1 MVFSFPSL
9 SVFSAKDNK
18 NQQIAFYS
26 FSLSNYWNIFT
37 NYRNVNVS
45 LKPLSLSFEEIKEMM
60 CMKRMVFSFSF
71 LLFVSGINA
80 QITLEE
86 CQRKTQENYPLVH
99 QYGLVE
105 KTKEYNIENA
115 AKGYLPQFVLS
126 AKASYQSEVT
136 EIPVKLSG
144 VDLKGLPK
152 DQYQVMLELQQKI
165 WDGGG
170 IRMQKKQTTAEAEIE
185 KEKLN
190 VDMYALNSRVN
201 DLYFGILLLDE
212 QLKQNALLQDELER
226 NYRQITAYVEN
237 GIANQADLDA
247 VKVEQLNTKQKRVE
261 LVSSR
266 MAYLKMLSLLVGE
279 KLSQETVLEKPV
291 PQDDI
296 SAVSEIRRPELSL
309 FNAQGVGLQVQEKA
323 LNVRHLPQFG
333 LFVQGAYGN
342 PGLNMLKN
350 EFSPYYIAGVRLSWN
365 FGSLY
370 TLKND
375 RKVIENKRRQLDNNR
390 DVFLFNTRLEMTQ
403 QDQAIQSLEKQMQD
417 DDEIIRLRT
426 NIRKSAEAKVANGTL
441 TVTEMLRELT
451 NESLARQSKA
461 LHEIQRLMGIYQLKY
476 TTND

>member
-1 MVFSFPSL
+1 
-9 SVFSAKDNK
+9 
-18 NQQIAFYS
+18 
-26 FSLSNYWNIFT
+26 
-37 NYRNVNVS
+37 
-45 LKPLSLSFEEIKEMM
+45 
-60 CMKRMVFSFSF
+60 MKRMVFSFSF

-105 KTKEYNIENA
+105 KTKEYNLENA
-115 AKGYLPQFVLS
+115 AKGYLPQFALS

-136 EIPVKLSG
+136 EIPVKLPG

-170 IRMQKKQTTAEAEIE
+170 IRTQKKQTTAEAEIE

-212 QLKQNALLQDELER
+212 QLKQN
-226 NYRQITAYVEN
+226 V
-237 GIANQADLDA
+237 
-247 VKVEQLNTKQKRVE
+247 
-261 LVSSR
+261 
-266 MAYLKMLSLLVGE
+266 
-279 KLSQETVLEKPV
+279 EKPV

-296 SAVSEIRRPELSL
+296 SAVGEIRRPELSL

>member
-1 MVFSFPSL
+1 
-9 SVFSAKDNK
+9 
-18 NQQIAFYS
+18 
-26 FSLSNYWNIFT
+26 
-37 NYRNVNVS
+37 
-45 LKPLSLSFEEIKEMM
+45 M
-60 CMKRMVFSFSF
+60 CMKRMVFSLSF
-71 LLFVSGINA
+71 ILFVSGMYG
-80 QITLEE
+80 QVTLEE
-86 CQRKTQENYPLVH
+86 CQRKTQDNYPLVR

-105 KTKEYNIENA
+105 KTKEYNLENA
-115 AKGYLPQFVLS
+115 ARGYLPQFALS

-136 EIPVKLSG
+136 EIPVKLPG

-170 IRMQKKQTTAEAEIE
+170 VRMKKKQTTAEAEVE

-226 NYRQITAYVEN
+226 NYRQISAYVEN

-247 VKVEQLNTKQKRVE
+247 VKVEQLNTRQKRVE

-266 MAYLKMLSLLVGE
+266 SAYLKMLSLLIGE
-279 KLSQETVLEKPV
+279 ELSQETVLEKPV
-291 PQDDI
+291 PQSSDI
-296 SAVSEIRRPELSL
+296 LAVSEIRRPELSL
-309 FNAQGVGLQVQEKA
+309 FDAQGAGLQVQEKA
-323 LNVRHLPQFG
+323 LNVRHLPQLG

-375 RKVIENKRRQLDNNR
+375 RRVIENKRQQLDTNR

-403 QDQAIQSLEKQMQD
+403 QDQAIRSLEKQMQD
-417 DDEIIRLRT
+417 DNEIIRLRT

-476 TTND
+476 TTNH

>member
-1 MVFSFPSL
+1 
-9 SVFSAKDNK
+9 
-18 NQQIAFYS
+18 
-26 FSLSNYWNIFT
+26 
-37 NYRNVNVS
+37 
-45 LKPLSLSFEEIKEMM
+45 
-60 CMKRMVFSFSF
+60 MKRMVFSFSF

-105 KTKEYNIENA
+105 KTKEYNLENA
-115 AKGYLPQFVLS
+115 AKGYLPQFALS

-136 EIPVKLSG
+136 EIPVKLPG
-144 VDLKGLPK
+144 VDLKGVPK

-296 SAVSEIRRPELSL
+296 SAVGEIRRPELSL

-350 EFSPYYIAGVRLSWN
+350 EFSAYYVAGVRLSWN
-365 FGSLY
+365 FGNLY
-370 TLKND
+370 TRKN
-375 RKVIENKRRQLDNNR
+375 ESRQLILNQQ
-390 DVFLFNTRLEMTQ
+390 DVNVQKETFLFNTHLEITQ
-403 QDQAIQSLEKQMQD
+403 NNSEIKKLTELMKNDE
-417 DDEIIRLRT
+417 EIITLRN
-426 NIRKSAEAKVANGTL
+426 NIKKSAQAKVANGTL
-441 TVTEMLRELT
+441 TVTEMLREVT
-451 NESLARQSKA
+451 AENIAMQDKI
-461 LHEIQRLMGIYQLKY
+461 LHEIQLLSAIYELKY
-476 TTND
+476 TTNQYENK

>member
-1 MVFSFPSL
+1 M
-9 SVFSAKDNK
+9 
-18 NQQIAFYS
+18 
-26 FSLSNYWNIFT
+26 
-37 NYRNVNVS
+37 
-45 LKPLSLSFEEIKEMM
+45 
-60 CMKRMVFSFSF
+60 
-71 LLFVSGINA
+71 
-80 QITLEE
+80 
-86 CQRKTQENYPLVH
+86 
-99 QYGLVE
+99 
-105 KTKEYNIENA
+105 
-115 AKGYLPQFVLS
+115 
-126 AKASYQSEVT
+126 T

-144 VDLKGLPK
+144 VDIKGLPK
-152 DQYQVMLELQQKI
+152 DQYQVVLELQQKI

-185 KEKLN
+185 KERLN

-212 QLKQNALLQDELER
+212 QLRQNELLQDELER

-237 GIANQADLDA
+237 GIANLADLDA
-247 VKVEQLNTKQKRVE
+247 VKVEQLNTRQKRVV

-266 MAYLKMLSLLVGE
+266 VAYLKMLSLLVGE
-279 KLSQETVLEKPV
+279 ELSQETTLEKPV
-291 PQDDI
+291 PQNEV
-296 SAVSEIRRPELSL
+296 SAVSEIHRPELSL
-309 FNAQGVGLQVQEKA
+309 FDAQGAGLQVQEKA

-375 RKVIENKRRQLDNNR
+375 RRVIENKRQQLDNNR
-390 DVFLFNTRLEMTQ
+390 DVFLFNTRLQMTQ
-403 QDQAIQSLEKQMQD
+403 QDQAIRSLEKQMQD
-417 DDEIIRLRT
+417 DNEIIRLRT
-426 NIRKSAEAKVANGTL
+426 NIRKAAEAKVANGTL

-476 TTND
+476 TTNY

>member
-1 MVFSFPSL
+1 
-9 SVFSAKDNK
+9 
-18 NQQIAFYS
+18 
-26 FSLSNYWNIFT
+26 
-37 NYRNVNVS
+37 
-45 LKPLSLSFEEIKEMM
+45 M
-60 CMKRMVFSFSF
+60 CMKRMVFSLSF
-71 LLFVSGINA
+71 ILFVSGMYG
-80 QITLEE
+80 QVTLEE
-86 CQRKTQENYPLVH
+86 CQRKTQDNYPLVR

-105 KTKEYNIENA
+105 KTKEYNLENA
-115 AKGYLPQFVLS
+115 ARGYLPQFALS

-136 EIPVKLSG
+136 EIPVKLPG

-170 IRMQKKQTTAEAEIE
+170 IRMKKKQTTAEAEVE

-212 QLKQNALLQDELER
+212 QLKQNTLLQDELER
-226 NYRQITAYVEN
+226 NYRQISAYVEN

-247 VKVEQLNTKQKRVE
+247 VKVEQLNTRQKRVE

-266 MAYLKMLSLLVGE
+266 SAYLKMLSLLIGE
-279 KLSQETVLEKPV
+279 ELSQETVLEKPV
-291 PQDDI
+291 PQSSDI
-296 SAVSEIRRPELSL
+296 LAVSEIRRPELSL
-309 FNAQGVGLQVQEKA
+309 FDAQGAGLQVQEKA
-323 LNVRHLPQFG
+323 LNVRHLPQLG

-375 RKVIENKRRQLDNNR
+375 RRVIENKRQQLDTNR

-403 QDQAIQSLEKQMQD
+403 QDQAIRSLEKQMQD
-417 DDEIIRLRT
+417 DNEIIRLRT

-476 TTND
+476 TTNH